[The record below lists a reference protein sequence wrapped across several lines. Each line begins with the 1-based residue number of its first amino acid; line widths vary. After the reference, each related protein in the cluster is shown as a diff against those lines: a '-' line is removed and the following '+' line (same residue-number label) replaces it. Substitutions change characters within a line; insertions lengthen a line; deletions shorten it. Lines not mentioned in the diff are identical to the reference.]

1 MCIAYDAKQQYQ
13 RKWRDCQGHKC
24 AYREEEKDINKEK
37 PMTDRQTFREE
48 NKAKKRPET
57 APTAKLFGNDFL
69 PVSREYT
76 LSRRAEV
83 VPVHRFLR
91 RYAGLRTFGPTSL
104 EVYKKNTIND
114 LL

>member
-1 MCIAYDAKQQYQ
+1 M
-13 RKWRDCQGHKC
+13 
-24 AYREEEKDINKEK
+24 NKEK

-57 APTAKLFGNDFL
+57 APTAKFLGNGFL

-76 LSRRAEV
+76 LSRRAGI

-91 RYAGLRTFGPTSL
+91 RYAGLCAFGSTSL
-104 EVYKKNTIND
+104 EIIKLYKKNTIND